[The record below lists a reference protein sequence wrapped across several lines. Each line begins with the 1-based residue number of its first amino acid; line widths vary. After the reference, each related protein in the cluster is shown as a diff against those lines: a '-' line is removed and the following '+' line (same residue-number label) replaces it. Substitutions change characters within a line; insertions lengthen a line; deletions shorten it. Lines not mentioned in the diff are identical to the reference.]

1 MDFNAVTIAL
11 FLAGGLRLCV
21 PVLLAALG
29 ETISER
35 AGVFTIGLE
44 GLMLFGASAS
54 ALGLAYSGSPVLALL
69 AGMSG
74 GFLAAAILASGTVL
88 ARANQIVMG
97 IGFNVFAIGATS
109 LIRQIWLTGTSATG
123 SLRSVSM
130 MKIPYLSDIPVAGR
144 AFFSQSPVLYT
155 AVIIAALL
163 WLMLRFTRLGLVLRA
178 VGENALAA
186 DAAGHS
192 VLRLRFSATLFTGL
206 MAGLGGAYL
215 CIVASGG
222 IFVDNMTA
230 GRGYLTIAM
239 TIFARWMPLRVL
251 IVAVVFGLLEA
262 LQFQGQYLGIDISPS
277 ILMATPFVVALIA
290 WIMMG
295 RAGAAP
301 GDLGRPFIRGAGH

>member
-1 MDFNAVTIAL
+1 MEFNTVTLAL

-44 GLMLFGASAS
+44 GLMLFGAASS
-54 ALGLAYSGSPVLALL
+54 ALGLMWSGSPVLALGVGMFGGCVAALLL
-69 AGMSG
+69 A
-74 GFLAAAILASGTVL
+74 LGTVI

-97 IGFNVFAIGATS
+97 IGFNLFAIGATS
-109 LIRQIWLTGTSATG
+109 LMRQLWLSGAPPAG
-123 SLRSVSM
+123 SMRAVSIL
-130 MKIPYLSDIPVAGR
+130 KLPGLSDLPVVGR
-144 AFFSQSPVLYT
+144 ALFSQSPVFYL
-155 AVIIAALL
+155 AVLVALVL
-163 WLMLRFTRLGLVLRA
+163 WGVLRFSRAGLLLRA

-192 VLRLRFSATLFTGL
+192 VLRIRFSATLFTGL

-222 IFVDNMTA
+222 TFVDNMTA
-230 GRGYLTIAM
+230 GRGYLAIAI

-251 IVAVVFGLLEA
+251 VVAIVLGLLEA
-262 LQFQGQYLGIDISPS
+262 LQFQGQYLGVNIAPS
-277 ILMATPFVVALIA
+277 LLMAMPFAVALIA

-295 RAGAAP
+295 KAGAAP
-301 GDLGRPFIRGAGH
+301 GDLGRPFLRGSGR

>member
-1 MDFNAVTIAL
+1 MEFNTLTLAL

-29 ETISER
+29 ETVSER

-54 ALGLAYSGSPVLALL
+54 ALGLALTGSPVMALGAGMLGGLLAALMLAL
-69 AGMSG
+69 
-74 GFLAAAILASGTVL
+74 GTVL

-97 IGFNVFAIGATS
+97 IGFNLFAIGATS
-109 LIRQIWLTGTSATG
+109 LIRQLWLSGAPAAG
-123 SLRSVSM
+123 SMRSVSM
-130 MKIPYLSDIPVAGR
+130 LKLPGLSDLPVVGR
-144 AFFSQSPVLYT
+144 ALFSQSPVFYL
-155 AVIIAALL
+155 AVVIAIALWCL
-163 WLMLRFTRLGLVLRA
+163 LRFTRAGLLLRA

-192 VLRLRFSATLFTGL
+192 VLRIRFSATLFTGL

-222 IFVDNMTA
+222 TFVDNMTA
-230 GRGYLTIAM
+230 GRGYLAIAI

-251 IVAVVFGLLEA
+251 MVAIVLGLLEA
-262 LQFQGQYLGIDISPS
+262 LQFQGQYLGVDIAPS
-277 ILMATPFVVALIA
+277 LLMAMPFVVALIA

-295 RAGAAP
+295 KAGAAP
-301 GDLGRPFIRGAGH
+301 GDLGRPFLRNSGR

>member
-1 MDFNAVTIAL
+1 MEFNTVTLAL

-29 ETISER
+29 ETVSER
-35 AGVFTIGLE
+35 AGLFTIGLE
-44 GLMLFGASAS
+44 GLMLFGACAS
-54 ALGLAYSGSPVLALL
+54 AVGLALSGSPVVALFAGVLGGLLAATILAL
-69 AGMSG
+69 
-74 GFLAAAILASGTVL
+74 GTVL

-97 IGFNVFAIGATS
+97 IGFNLFAIGATS
-109 LIRQIWLTGTSATG
+109 LVRQLWLSGAPAAG
-123 SLRSVSM
+123 SMRSVSM
-130 MKIPYLSDIPVAGR
+130 LKLPWLADLPVVGR
-144 AFFSQSPVLYT
+144 ALFSQSPVFYL
-155 AVIIAALL
+155 ALL
-163 WLMLRFTRLGLVLRA
+163 VTLGLWWLFRATRLGLLLRA

-192 VLRLRFSATLFTGL
+192 VLRLRLGAAIFTGL

-222 IFVDNMTA
+222 TFVDNMTS
-230 GRGYLTIAM
+230 GRGYLAIAI

-251 IVAVVFGLLEA
+251 LVAVLLGLLEA
-262 LQFQGQYLGIDISPS
+262 LQFQGQYLGINISPS
-277 ILMATPFVVALIA
+277 LLMAIPFVVALIA

-301 GDLGRPFIRGAGH
+301 NDLGRPFLRGSGR

>member
-1 MDFNAVTIAL
+1 MEFNTVTLAL

-44 GLMLFGASAS
+44 GLMLFGAASS
-54 ALGLAYSGSPVLALL
+54 ALGLMWSGSPVLALGVGMLGGCVAALLL
-69 AGMSG
+69 A
-74 GFLAAAILASGTVL
+74 LGTVI

-97 IGFNVFAIGATS
+97 IGFNLFAIGATS
-109 LIRQIWLTGTSATG
+109 LMRQLWLSGAPPAG
-123 SLRSVSM
+123 SMRAVSIL
-130 MKIPYLSDIPVAGR
+130 KLPGLSDLPVVGR
-144 AFFSQSPVLYT
+144 ALFSQSPVFYL
-155 AVIIAALL
+155 AVLVALVL
-163 WLMLRFTRLGLVLRA
+163 WGVLRFSRAGLLLRA

-192 VLRLRFSATLFTGL
+192 VLRIRFSATLFTGL

-222 IFVDNMTA
+222 TFVDNMTA
-230 GRGYLTIAM
+230 GRGYLAIAI

-251 IVAVVFGLLEA
+251 VVAMVLGLLEA
-262 LQFQGQYLGIDISPS
+262 LQFQGQYLGVNIAPS
-277 ILMATPFVVALIA
+277 LLMAMPFAVALIA

-295 RAGAAP
+295 KAGAAP
-301 GDLGRPFIRGAGH
+301 ADLGRPFLRGNGR

>member
-1 MDFNAVTIAL
+1 MEFNTVTLAL

-44 GLMLFGASAS
+44 GLMLFGAASS
-54 ALGLAYSGSPVLALL
+54 ALGLMWSGSPMLALG
-69 AGMSG
+69 AGMLG
-74 GFLAAAILASGTVL
+74 GCVAALLLALGTVI
-88 ARANQIVMG
+88 ARANQVVMG
-97 IGFNVFAIGATS
+97 IGFNLFAIGATS
-109 LIRQIWLTGTSATG
+109 LMRQLWLSGAPPAG
-123 SLRSVSM
+123 SMRAVSM
-130 MKIPYLSDIPVAGR
+130 MKLPGLSDLPVVGR
-144 AFFSQSPVLYT
+144 ALFSQSPVFYL
-155 AVIIAALL
+155 AVLVALL
-163 WLMLRFTRLGLVLRA
+163 LWGVLRFSRAGLLLRA

-192 VLRLRFSATLFTGL
+192 VLRIRFSATLFTGL

-222 IFVDNMTA
+222 TFVDNMTA
-230 GRGYLTIAM
+230 GRGYLAIAI

-251 IVAVVFGLLEA
+251 VVAIVLGLLEA
-262 LQFQGQYLGIDISPS
+262 LQFQGQYLGVNIAPS
-277 ILMATPFVVALIA
+277 LLMAMPFAVALIA

-295 RAGAAP
+295 KAGAAP
-301 GDLGRPFIRGAGH
+301 ADLGRPFLRGSGR

>member
-1 MDFNAVTIAL
+1 MEFNTVTLAL

-29 ETISER
+29 ETVSER

-44 GLMLFGASAS
+44 GLMLFGASIS
-54 ALGLAYSGSPVLALL
+54 ALGLALTGSPLLALG
-69 AGMSG
+69 AGMLG
-74 GFLAAAILASGTVL
+74 GLLAALLLALGTVL

-97 IGFNVFAIGATS
+97 IGFNLFAIGATS
-109 LIRQIWLTGTSATG
+109 LIRQLWLSGAPAAG
-123 SLRSVSM
+123 SMRSVSIL
-130 MKIPYLSDIPVAGR
+130 KLPILADLPVVGR
-144 AFFSQSPVLYT
+144 ALFSQSPVFYL
-155 AVIIAALL
+155 AVVIAIVL
-163 WLMLRFTRLGLVLRA
+163 WGVLRFTRAGLLLRA

-192 VLRLRFSATLFTGL
+192 VLRIRFSATLFTGL

-222 IFVDNMTA
+222 TFVDNMTA
-230 GRGYLTIAM
+230 GRGYLAIAI

-251 IVAVVFGLLEA
+251 IVATLLGLLEA
-262 LQFQGQYLGIDISPS
+262 LQFQGQYLGVNIAPAL
-277 ILMATPFVVALIA
+277 LMAMPFVVALIA

-295 RAGAAP
+295 KAGAAP
-301 GDLGRPFIRGAGH
+301 GDLGRPFLRHSGR

>member
-1 MDFNAVTIAL
+1 MEFNTVTLAL

-29 ETISER
+29 ETVSER

-54 ALGLAYSGSPVLALL
+54 ALGLALTGSPVMALGAGMLGGLLAALMLAL
-69 AGMSG
+69 
-74 GFLAAAILASGTVL
+74 GTVL

-97 IGFNVFAIGATS
+97 IGFNLFAIGATS
-109 LIRQIWLTGTSATG
+109 LIRQLWLSGAPAAG
-123 SLRSVSM
+123 SMRSVSM
-130 MKIPYLSDIPVAGR
+130 LKLPGLSDLPVVGR
-144 AFFSQSPVLYT
+144 ALFSQSPVFYL
-155 AVIIAALL
+155 AVVIAIALWCL
-163 WLMLRFTRLGLVLRA
+163 LCFTRAGLLLRA

-192 VLRLRFSATLFTGL
+192 VLRIRFSATLFTGL

-222 IFVDNMTA
+222 TFVDNMTA
-230 GRGYLTIAM
+230 GRGYLAIAI

-251 IVAVVFGLLEA
+251 IVAIVLGLLEA
-262 LQFQGQYLGIDISPS
+262 LQFQGQYLGVDIAPS
-277 ILMATPFVVALIA
+277 LLMAMPFVVALIA

-295 RAGAAP
+295 KAGAAP
-301 GDLGRPFIRGAGH
+301 GDLGRPFLRNSGR

>member
-1 MDFNAVTIAL
+1 MEFNTVTLAL

-44 GLMLFGASAS
+44 GLMLFGAASS
-54 ALGLAYSGSPVLALL
+54 ALGLMWSGSPMLALG
-69 AGMSG
+69 AGMLG
-74 GFLAAAILASGTVL
+74 GCVAALLLALGTVI
-88 ARANQIVMG
+88 ARANQVVMG
-97 IGFNVFAIGATS
+97 IGFNLFAIGVTS
-109 LIRQIWLTGTSATG
+109 LMRQLWLSGAPPAG
-123 SLRSVSM
+123 SMRAVSM
-130 MKIPYLSDIPVAGR
+130 MKLPGLSDLPVVGR
-144 AFFSQSPVLYT
+144 ALFSQSPVFYL
-155 AVIIAALL
+155 AVLVALL
-163 WLMLRFTRLGLVLRA
+163 LWGVLRFSRAGLLLRA

-192 VLRLRFSATLFTGL
+192 VLRIRFSATLFTGL

-222 IFVDNMTA
+222 TFVDNMTA
-230 GRGYLTIAM
+230 GRGYLAIAI

-251 IVAVVFGLLEA
+251 VVAIVLGLLEA
-262 LQFQGQYLGIDISPS
+262 LQFQGQYLGVNIAPS
-277 ILMATPFVVALIA
+277 LLMAMPFAVALIA

-295 RAGAAP
+295 KAGAAP
-301 GDLGRPFIRGAGH
+301 ADLGRPFLRGSGR

>member
-1 MDFNAVTIAL
+1 MEFNTVTLAL

-29 ETISER
+29 ETLSER

-44 GLMLFGASAS
+44 GLMLFGAASS
-54 ALGLAYSGSPVLALL
+54 ALGLMWSGSPVLALGVGMLGGCVAALLL
-69 AGMSG
+69 A
-74 GFLAAAILASGTVL
+74 LGTVI

-97 IGFNVFAIGATS
+97 IGLNLFAIGATS
-109 LIRQIWLTGTSATG
+109 LMRQLWLSGAPPAG
-123 SLRSVSM
+123 SMRVVSM
-130 MKIPYLSDIPVAGR
+130 LKLPGLSDLPVVGR
-144 AFFSQSPVLYT
+144 ALFSQSPVFYF
-155 AVIIAALL
+155 AVLVALVL
-163 WLMLRFTRLGLVLRA
+163 WGVLRFSRAGLLLRA

-192 VLRLRFSATLFTGL
+192 VLRIRFSATLFTGV

-222 IFVDNMTA
+222 TFVDNMTA
-230 GRGYLTIAM
+230 GRGYLAIAI

-251 IVAVVFGLLEA
+251 VVAIVLGLLEA
-262 LQFQGQYLGIDISPS
+262 LQFQGQYLGVNIAPS
-277 ILMATPFVVALIA
+277 LLMAMPFAVALIA

-295 RAGAAP
+295 KAGAAP
-301 GDLGRPFIRGAGH
+301 ADLGRPFLRGNGR

>member
-1 MDFNAVTIAL
+1 MEFNTVTLAL
-11 FLAGGLRLCV
+11 FLAGGLRMCV

-44 GLMLFGASAS
+44 GLMLFGAASS
-54 ALGLAYSGSPVLALL
+54 ALGLMWSGSPVLALG
-69 AGMSG
+69 AGMLG
-74 GFLAAAILASGTVL
+74 GCVAALLLALGTVV

-97 IGFNVFAIGATS
+97 IGFNLFAIGATS
-109 LIRQIWLTGTSATG
+109 LMRQLWLSGAPPAG
-123 SLRSVSM
+123 SMRAVSM
-130 MKIPYLSDIPVAGR
+130 LKLSGLSDLPVVGR
-144 AFFSQSPVLYT
+144 ALFSQSPVFYL
-155 AVIIAALL
+155 AVLVALL
-163 WLMLRFTRLGLVLRA
+163 LWGVLRFSRAGLLLLA

-192 VLRLRFSATLFTGL
+192 VLRIRFSATLFTGL

-222 IFVDNMTA
+222 TFVDNMTA
-230 GRGYLTIAM
+230 GRGYLAIAI

-251 IVAVVFGLLEA
+251 VVAMVLGLLEA
-262 LQFQGQYLGIDISPS
+262 LQFQGQYLGVNIAPS
-277 ILMATPFVVALIA
+277 LLMAMPFAVALIA

-295 RAGAAP
+295 KAGAAP
-301 GDLGRPFIRGAGH
+301 ADLGRPFLRGNGR

>member
-1 MDFNAVTIAL
+1 MEFNTVTLAL

-29 ETISER
+29 ETVSER

-54 ALGLAYSGSPVLALL
+54 ALGLALTGSPVLALG
-69 AGMSG
+69 AGMLG
-74 GFLAAAILASGTVL
+74 GLLVALLLALGTVL

-97 IGFNVFAIGATS
+97 IGFNLFAIGATS
-109 LIRQIWLTGTSATG
+109 LIRQLWLSGAPAAG
-123 SLRSVSM
+123 SMRSVSM
-130 MKIPYLSDIPVAGR
+130 LKLPGLSDLPVVGR
-144 AFFSQSPVLYT
+144 ALFSQSPVFYL
-155 AVIIAALL
+155 AVVIAIALWCL
-163 WLMLRFTRLGLVLRA
+163 LRFTRAGLLLRA

-192 VLRLRFSATLFTGL
+192 VLRIRFSATLFTGL

-222 IFVDNMTA
+222 TFVDNMTA
-230 GRGYLTIAM
+230 GRGYLAIAI

-251 IVAVVFGLLEA
+251 VVAIVLGLLEA
-262 LQFQGQYLGIDISPS
+262 LQFQGQYLGVDIAPS
-277 ILMATPFVVALIA
+277 LLMAMPFVVALIA

-295 RAGAAP
+295 KAGAAP
-301 GDLGRPFIRGAGH
+301 GDLGRPFLRNSGR

>member
-1 MDFNAVTIAL
+1 MEFNTVTLAL

-29 ETISER
+29 ETVSER

-54 ALGLAYSGSPVLALL
+54 ALGLALTGSPVMALGAGMLGGLLAALMLAL
-69 AGMSG
+69 
-74 GFLAAAILASGTVL
+74 GTVL

-97 IGFNVFAIGATS
+97 IGFNLFAIGATS
-109 LIRQIWLTGTSATG
+109 LIRQLWLSGAPAAG
-123 SLRSVSM
+123 SMRSVSM
-130 MKIPYLSDIPVAGR
+130 LKLPGLSDLPVVGR
-144 AFFSQSPVLYT
+144 ALFSQSPVFYL
-155 AVIIAALL
+155 AVVIAIALWCL
-163 WLMLRFTRLGLVLRA
+163 LRFTRAGLLLRA

-192 VLRLRFSATLFTGL
+192 VLRIRFSATLFTGL

-222 IFVDNMTA
+222 TFVDNMTA
-230 GRGYLTIAM
+230 GRGYLAIAI

-251 IVAVVFGLLEA
+251 MVAIVLGLLEA
-262 LQFQGQYLGIDISPS
+262 LQFQGQYLGVDIAPS
-277 ILMATPFVVALIA
+277 LLMAMPFVVALIA

-295 RAGAAP
+295 KAGAAP
-301 GDLGRPFIRGAGH
+301 GDLGRPFLRNSGR

>member
-1 MDFNAVTIAL
+1 MEFNTVTLAL

-44 GLMLFGASAS
+44 GLMLFGAASS
-54 ALGLAYSGSPVLALL
+54 ALGLMWSGSPVLALGVGMLGGCVAALLL
-69 AGMSG
+69 A
-74 GFLAAAILASGTVL
+74 LGTVI

-97 IGFNVFAIGATS
+97 IGFNLFAIGATS
-109 LIRQIWLTGTSATG
+109 LMRQLWLSGAPPAG
-123 SLRSVSM
+123 SMRAVSM
-130 MKIPYLSDIPVAGR
+130 LKLPGLSDLPVVGR
-144 AFFSQSPVLYT
+144 ALFSQSPVFYL
-155 AVIIAALL
+155 AVLVALVL
-163 WLMLRFTRLGLVLRA
+163 WGVLRFSRAGLLLRA

-192 VLRLRFSATLFTGL
+192 VLRIRFSATLFTGL

-222 IFVDNMTA
+222 TFVDNMTA
-230 GRGYLTIAM
+230 GRGYLAIAI
-239 TIFARWMPLRVL
+239 TLFARWMPLRVL
-251 IVAVVFGLLEA
+251 LVAIVLGLLEA
-262 LQFQGQYLGIDISPS
+262 LQFQGQYLGVNIAPS
-277 ILMATPFVVALIA
+277 LLMAMPFAVALIA

-295 RAGAAP
+295 KAGAAP
-301 GDLGRPFIRGAGH
+301 GDLGRPFLRGNGR

>member
-1 MDFNAVTIAL
+1 MEFNTVTLAL

-29 ETISER
+29 ETLSER

-44 GLMLFGASAS
+44 GLMLFGAASS
-54 ALGLAYSGSPVLALL
+54 ALGLMWSGSPVLALGV
-69 AGMSG
+69 GMLG
-74 GFLAAAILASGTVL
+74 GCAAALLLALGTVV

-97 IGFNVFAIGATS
+97 IGFNLFAIGATS
-109 LIRQIWLTGTSATG
+109 LMRQLWLSGAPPAG
-123 SLRSVSM
+123 SMRAVSM
-130 MKIPYLSDIPVAGR
+130 LKLPGLSDLPVVGR
-144 AFFSQSPVLYT
+144 ALFSQSPVFYF
-155 AVIIAALL
+155 AVLVALVL
-163 WLMLRFTRLGLVLRA
+163 WGVLRFSRAGLLLRA

-192 VLRLRFSATLFTGL
+192 VLRIRFNATLFTGV

-222 IFVDNMTA
+222 TFVDNMTA
-230 GRGYLTIAM
+230 GRGYLAIAI

-251 IVAVVFGLLEA
+251 VVAIVLGLLEA
-262 LQFQGQYLGIDISPS
+262 LQFQGQYLGVNIAPS
-277 ILMATPFVVALIA
+277 LLMAMPFAVALIA

-295 RAGAAP
+295 KAGAAP
-301 GDLGRPFIRGAGH
+301 ADLGRPFLRGNGR

>member
-1 MDFNAVTIAL
+1 MEFNTVTLAL

-44 GLMLFGASAS
+44 GLMLFGAASS
-54 ALGLAYSGSPVLALL
+54 ALGLMWSGSPVLALVVGMLGGCVAALLL
-69 AGMSG
+69 A
-74 GFLAAAILASGTVL
+74 LGTVI

-97 IGFNVFAIGATS
+97 IGFNLFAIGATS
-109 LIRQIWLTGTSATG
+109 LMRQLWLSGAPPAG
-123 SLRSVSM
+123 SMRAVSM
-130 MKIPYLSDIPVAGR
+130 LKLPGLSDLPVVGR
-144 AFFSQSPVLYT
+144 ALFSQSPVFYL
-155 AVIIAALL
+155 AVLVALVL
-163 WLMLRFTRLGLVLRA
+163 WGVLRFSRAGLLLRA

-192 VLRLRFSATLFTGL
+192 VLRIRFSATLFTGL

-222 IFVDNMTA
+222 TFVDNMTA
-230 GRGYLTIAM
+230 GRGYLAIAI
-239 TIFARWMPLRVL
+239 TLFARWMPLRVL
-251 IVAVVFGLLEA
+251 LVAMVLGLLEA
-262 LQFQGQYLGIDISPS
+262 LQFQGQYLGVNIAPS
-277 ILMATPFVVALIA
+277 LLMAMPFAVALIA

-295 RAGAAP
+295 KAGAAP
-301 GDLGRPFIRGAGH
+301 GDLGRPFLRGNGR

>member
-1 MDFNAVTIAL
+1 MEFNTVTLAL

-44 GLMLFGASAS
+44 GLMLFGAASS
-54 ALGLAYSGSPVLALL
+54 ALGLMWSGSPVLALGVGMLGGCVAALLL
-69 AGMSG
+69 A
-74 GFLAAAILASGTVL
+74 LGTVI

-97 IGFNVFAIGATS
+97 IGFNLFAIGATS
-109 LIRQIWLTGTSATG
+109 LMRQLWLSGAPPAG
-123 SLRSVSM
+123 SMRAVSM
-130 MKIPYLSDIPVAGR
+130 LKLPGLSDLPVVGR
-144 AFFSQSPVLYT
+144 ALFSQSPVFYL
-155 AVIIAALL
+155 AVLVALVL
-163 WLMLRFTRLGLVLRA
+163 WGVLRFSRAGLLLRA

-192 VLRLRFSATLFTGL
+192 VLRIRFSATLFTGL

-222 IFVDNMTA
+222 TFVDNMTA
-230 GRGYLTIAM
+230 GRGYLAIAI
-239 TIFARWMPLRVL
+239 TLFARWMPLRVL
-251 IVAVVFGLLEA
+251 LVAMVLGLLEA
-262 LQFQGQYLGIDISPS
+262 LQFQGQYLGVNIAPS
-277 ILMATPFVVALIA
+277 LLMAMPFAVALFA

-295 RAGAAP
+295 KAGAAP
-301 GDLGRPFIRGAGH
+301 GDLGRPFLRGNGR